1 MTEVL
6 PPPTSSI
13 PPTTTTT
20 TTTTTSPLASPQLS
34 DSTNDP
40 LASSLPRRPAPR
52 ERIPSH
58 GQNRM
63 STHSRVSHSEST
75 TIAASLYP
83 TTLSQTHI
91 RDFAWPAF
99 HPLHYGAPDDDSA
112 SGATT
117 PGSEWQSSSR
127 RLSDPLDHAGSSG
140 WSAGPWGG
148 DGVMYGDP
156 EHDDEHEPLPSTSFG
171 DESGDASDET
181 GMAGNRKKRKSKS
194 YANMSDYE
202 RGRRRES
209 AGFRRSRASGEA
221 AAAAAAAGSDMFMF
235 MGRQSDLAGRDSLRQ
250 SRGYVAGT
258 NAASLQPSE
267 NGAGSASSRA
277 RAESH
282 FQTVLPSRS
291 FPNSTSQCASQAPAA
306 SQPSH
311 LLPQTPGTP
320 FDPDTTMPLDT
331 EKPSLPPPQNPRES
345 LGPEDEELY
354 AGRSLALYPFEPE
367 NSNEL
372 RLREGQVIM
381 VSYRHGQGWLV
392 AEDPESGE
400 QGLVP
405 EEYVRLL
412 SELPHFDERT
422 GEFLETGEGE
432 EVLTAG
438 EEHDEAVARLDD
450 GAGRRGAVAGDGRAG
465 GGEHEGEAADDEHG
479 DVEGREKE
487 EDTRVDTPEA
497 YELDAGDVPA
507 PAKSKAREDRRARS
521 QPPRLLSQRKMVLFP
536 MNSGMAAEM

>member
-6 PPPTSSI
+6 SPPTSSI

-20 TTTTTSPLASPQLS
+20 TTTGSSPASPQPS
-34 DSTNDP
+34 DSSNDP

-58 GQNRM
+58 GKNRM
-63 STHSRVSHSEST
+63 STHSHVSYAEST
-75 TIAASLYP
+75 TMAPSLFHS
-83 TTLSQTHI
+83 TFSHTLI

-99 HPLHYGAPDDDSA
+99 HPLHYGAPDADSA

-127 RLSDPLDHAGSSG
+127 RLSDPMDHTNNSG

-181 GMAGNRKKRKSKS
+181 GMAGTRKKRKSKS

-209 AGFRRSRASGEA
+209 ASFRQSRASGE
-221 AAAAAAAGSDMFMF
+221 AAAAAAGSDMFMF
-235 MGRQSDLAGRDSLRQ
+235 KGRQSDLAGRDSLRQ

-258 NAASLQPSE
+258 NPASLQPPE
-267 NGAGSASSRA
+267 NGGGSASSRA
-277 RAESH
+277 RADSH
-282 FQTVLPSRS
+282 FQTVLPNRS
-291 FPNSTSQCASQAPAA
+291 FPNSTAQCATQAPPSS
-306 SQPSH
+306 SQSH
-311 LLPQTPGTP
+311 LLPQPPGTP
-320 FDPDTTMPLDT
+320 FDPDTTIPLDT
-331 EKPSLPPPQNPRES
+331 EKLSLTPLQNPRES

-422 GEFLETGEGE
+422 GEFLETETETGEEGGEGE
-432 EVLTAG
+432 GHEDA
-438 EEHDEAVARLDD
+438 
-450 GAGRRGAVAGDGRAG
+450 AGRRGAVAGHGQ
-465 GGEHEGEAADDEHG
+465 GGEHEGGATG
-479 DVEGREKE
+479 DGQGDGEGGEKE
-487 EDTRVDTPEA
+487 KDTRVDTPEA
-497 YELDAGDVPA
+497 YELEAGNVP
-507 PAKSKAREDRRARS
+507 ST
-521 QPPRLLSQRKMVLFP
+521 
-536 MNSGMAAEM
+536 AETR

>member
-6 PPPTSSI
+6 SPPTSSLH
-13 PPTTTTT
+13 PATPTTST
-20 TTTTTSPLASPQLS
+20 PPASPNPS
-34 DSTNDP
+34 DSSNDP

-58 GQNRM
+58 GKNRM
-63 STHSRVSHSEST
+63 STHSRVSHAEST
-75 TIAASLYP
+75 TIDPSLFHS
-83 TTLSQTHI
+83 TLSHPLI

-99 HPLHYGAPDDDSA
+99 HPLHYGAPDADSA

-117 PGSEWQSSSR
+117 PGSEWQSSTR
-127 RLSDPLDHAGSSG
+127 RLSDPMDHTNNSG

-171 DESGDASDET
+171 DESSDASDET
-181 GMAGNRKKRKSKS
+181 GMAGKRKKRKSKS

-221 AAAAAAAGSDMFMF
+221 SAAVAAAGSDMFMF

-267 NGAGSASSRA
+267 NGGGAGSASSRA
-277 RAESH
+277 RADSH
-282 FQTVLPSRS
+282 FQTVLPNRS
-291 FPNSTSQCASQAPAA
+291 FPNSTSQCATQAPAA
-306 SQPSH
+306 SQPH
-311 LLPQTPGTP
+311 LLPQPPGTP

-331 EKPSLPPPQNPRES
+331 EKPSIPPPQNPRES

-354 AGRSLALYPFEPE
+354 AGRSLALYPFDPE

-422 GEFLETGEGE
+422 GEFLETETGEEDGEGE
-432 EVLTAG
+432 GHEDA
-438 EEHDEAVARLDD
+438 
-450 GAGRRGAVAGDGRAG
+450 AGRRGAVAGHGEGG
-465 GGEHEGEAADDEHG
+465 GGEHEGGGTG
-479 DVEGREKE
+479 DGQGDGGRGKEK
-487 EDTRVDTPEA
+487 DTRVDTPEA
-497 YELDAGDVPA
+497 YELDAGDVP
-507 PAKSKAREDRRARS
+507 ST
-521 QPPRLLSQRKMVLFP
+521 
-536 MNSGMAAEM
+536 AETR

>member
-1 MTEVL
+1 M
-6 PPPTSSI
+6 
-13 PPTTTTT
+13 
-20 TTTTTSPLASPQLS
+20 
-34 DSTNDP
+34 DHTN
-40 LASSLPRRPAPR
+40 
-52 ERIPSH
+52 
-58 GQNRM
+58 N
-63 STHSRVSHSEST
+63 
-75 TIAASLYP
+75 
-83 TTLSQTHI
+83 
-91 RDFAWPAF
+91 
-99 HPLHYGAPDDDSA
+99 
-112 SGATT
+112 
-117 PGSEWQSSSR
+117 
-127 RLSDPLDHAGSSG
+127 SG

-148 DGVMYGDP
+148 DGIMYGDP

-181 GMAGNRKKRKSKS
+181 GMAGTRKKRKSKS

-209 AGFRRSRASGEA
+209 AGYRRSRASGE

-258 NAASLQPSE
+258 NAASLQPPE
-267 NGAGSASSRA
+267 NGGGSASSRA
-277 RAESH
+277 RADSH
-282 FQTVLPSRS
+282 FQTVLPNRS
-291 FPNSTSQCASQAPAA
+291 FPNSTSQCATQAPPSS
-306 SQPSH
+306 SQSH
-311 LLPQTPGTP
+311 LLPQPPGTP

-331 EKPSLPPPQNPRES
+331 EKPSLPPLLHPRES

-422 GEFLETGEGE
+422 GEFLETEAETETGEEDGEGE
-432 EVLTAG
+432 GHEDA
-438 EEHDEAVARLDD
+438 
-450 GAGRRGAVAGDGRAG
+450 AGRRGAVAGGDEAG
-465 GGEHEGEAADDEHG
+465 GGEQEGGATG
-479 DVEGREKE
+479 DGQGDAESREKE
-487 EDTRVDTPEA
+487 KDTRVDTPEA
-497 YELDAGDVPA
+497 YELDAGDVP
-507 PAKSKAREDRRARS
+507 ST
-521 QPPRLLSQRKMVLFP
+521 
-536 MNSGMAAEM
+536 AETR

>member
-6 PPPTSSI
+6 SPPTSSI
-13 PPTTTTT
+13 NPTTTTT
-20 TTTTTSPLASPQLS
+20 SSPPASPKPS
-34 DSTNDP
+34 DSSNDP

-58 GQNRM
+58 GKNRM
-63 STHSRVSHSEST
+63 STHSRVSHAEST
-75 TIAASLYP
+75 TIDPSLFHS
-83 TTLSQTHI
+83 TLSHTLI

-99 HPLHYGAPDDDSA
+99 HPLHYGAPDADSA

-117 PGSEWQSSSR
+117 PGSEWQSSTR
-127 RLSDPLDHAGSSG
+127 RLSDPMDHTNNSG
-140 WSAGPWGG
+140 WSAGPRGG

-171 DESGDASDET
+171 DESSDASDET
-181 GMAGNRKKRKSKS
+181 GMAGKRKKRKSKS

-221 AAAAAAAGSDMFMF
+221 SAAVAAAGSDMFMF

-267 NGAGSASSRA
+267 NGGGAGSASSRA
-277 RAESH
+277 RADSH
-282 FQTVLPSRS
+282 FQTVLPNRS
-291 FPNSTSQCASQAPAA
+291 FPNSTSQCATQAPAA
-306 SQPSH
+306 SQPH
-311 LLPQTPGTP
+311 LLPQPPGTP

-381 VSYRHGQGWLV
+381 GWLV

-422 GEFLETGEGE
+422 GEFLETETGEEDGEGE
-432 EVLTAG
+432 GHEDA
-438 EEHDEAVARLDD
+438 
-450 GAGRRGAVAGDGRAG
+450 AGRRGAVAGHGEGG
-465 GGEHEGEAADDEHG
+465 GGEHEGGGTG
-479 DVEGREKE
+479 DGQGDGGRGKEK
-487 EDTRVDTPEA
+487 DTRVDTPEA
-497 YELDAGDVPA
+497 YELDAGDVP
-507 PAKSKAREDRRARS
+507 ST
-521 QPPRLLSQRKMVLFP
+521 
-536 MNSGMAAEM
+536 AETR

>member
-6 PPPTSSI
+6 SPPTSSI
-13 PPTTTTT
+13 NPTTTTT
-20 TTTTTSPLASPQLS
+20 SSPPASPQPA
-34 DSTNDP
+34 DSSNDP

-58 GQNRM
+58 GKNRM
-63 STHSRVSHSEST
+63 STHSRVSHAEST
-75 TIAASLYP
+75 TIAPSLFHS
-83 TTLSQTHI
+83 TLSHTLI

-99 HPLHYGAPDDDSA
+99 HPLHYGAPDADSA

-117 PGSEWQSSSR
+117 PGSEWQSSTR
-127 RLSDPLDHAGSSG
+127 RLSDPMDHTNNSG

-181 GMAGNRKKRKSKS
+181 GMAGKREKRKSKS

-209 AGFRRSRASGEA
+209 AGFRRSRASGEAAAA

-277 RAESH
+277 RADSH
-282 FQTVLPSRS
+282 FQTVLPNRS
-291 FPNSTSQCASQAPAA
+291 FPNATSQCATQAPAA
-306 SQPSH
+306 SQPH
-311 LLPQTPGTP
+311 LLPRPPGTP

-422 GEFLETGEGE
+422 GEFLETGDGE
-432 EVLTAG
+432 EGLTTG
-438 EEHDEAVARLDD
+438 EEHDEEVESLGD
-450 GAGRRGAVAGDGRAG
+450 GAGRRGAVAGGDEAG
-465 GGEHEGEAADDEHG
+465 GGEHEGGATG
-479 DVEGREKE
+479 DGQGDGEGREKE
-487 EDTRVDTPEA
+487 KDTRVDTPEA
-497 YELDAGDVPA
+497 YELDAGDVP
-507 PAKSKAREDRRARS
+507 PT
-521 QPPRLLSQRKMVLFP
+521 
-536 MNSGMAAEM
+536 AETR